1 MESALAWVGQIAAW
15 IGSFFPRWTT
25 LDLTQGAVKT
35 EGFFLPP
42 RFRRFKDAVRVTA
55 CGPGMHWWWPA
66 TTKWEEYPVS
76 FQTDNLPSQT
86 VETVDGHGIT
96 VGGMISYR
104 VANVLPLLT
113 QCNSPVMVMRTVTL
127 PAIHAVVCKMKWE
140 ELQEAQRKGTIV
152 TKLRNETRKRLAEF
166 GIDVDAVE
174 LTDMVRVR
182 AFRLIQ
188 STQQDDQ

>member
-1 MESALAWVGQIAAW
+1 MDAAFSWVAQIIQW
-15 IGSFFPRWTT
+15 IGSFVPRWTT
-25 LDLTQGAVKT
+25 LDMTQGGLKT

-42 RFRRFKDAVRVTA
+42 RFRKWKEPVRITP

-66 TTKWEEYPVS
+66 TTVWETYPTS

-86 VETVDGHGIT
+86 IETADGESIT

-104 VANVLPLLT
+104 VSDISLLLT
-113 QCNSPVMVMRTVTL
+113 QCHSPVMVMRTVTL
-127 PAIHAVVCKMKWE
+127 PAIHSVVCRMNWS
-140 ELQEAQRKGTIV
+140 ELKEAQRKGTIV
-152 TKLRNETRKRLAEF
+152 TKLRNESKKRLAEF
-166 GIDVDAVE
+166 GIDVDSVE

-188 STQQDDQ
+188 STQNDDS